1 MNIINLKTHLDN
13 PYYLVG
19 DNKKE
24 LYLYVDLKAKHV
36 EKDTERVPLN
46 ISLVVDRSGSMSG
59 DKMEFVK
66 KATNF
71 VVDNLNAADQL
82 SIVQYDDRIEV
93 VTPAQSVKNKK
104 QIQDLVNKIQA
115 RGMTNLSGGMLEG
128 YNQTSVSK
136 SNKYVNR
143 VLLLSDGLANEG
155 ITAPEKLKMIAQKK
169 FREHGIGLSTFGVGS
184 DYDEQ
189 LMTNLAEFG
198 GANYYFIDT
207 PDRIPAIFAKELDGL
222 LSVVAQNAKLSIQFP
237 SNHLTCT
244 KVFGYPA
251 LIGNGSVDVNFNDV
265 FSEEQKAVLLKF
277 EVHRPFDNSLDFD
290 VQFSYDDAVETFD
303 KVHVNNKLKLQL
315 TNDKSLYKNGLEGLT
330 AQNIALFE
338 ANELYEQAM
347 KLVDNRNFKAAKPL
361 VAKAITI
368 LETAL
373 KMFPTAEELKS
384 QLQQLKAY
392 QSKLSEMRDYSRQEM
407 AVMQKSSRMANYM
420 TRKKRS

>member
-1 MNIINLKTHLDN
+1 MNIINVKTHLDN

-59 DKMEFVK
+59 DKMEYVK

-93 VTPAQSVKNKK
+93 VTPSQSVKNKK

-128 YNQTSVSK
+128 YNQTNISK

-155 ITAPEKLKMIAQKK
+155 ITAPEKLKTIAQKK
-169 FREHGIGLSTFGVGS
+169 FREQGIGLSTFGVGS
-184 DYDEQ
+184 DYDEK

-207 PDRIPAIFAKELDGL
+207 PDRIPEIFAKELDGL
-222 LSVVAQNAKLSIQFP
+222 LSVVAQNAKLAIKFP

-251 LIGNGSVDVNFNDV
+251 VIGNGSVDVNFNDV

-277 EVHRPFDNSLDFD
+277 EIHRPFDSSLDFD
-290 VQFSYDDAVETFD
+290 VQLSYDDAVETFD
-303 KVHVNNKLKLQL
+303 KVNVSKELKLQL
-315 TNDKSLYKNGLEGLT
+315 TNDKSLYENGVEPLT
-330 AQNIALFE
+330 TQNIALFE
-338 ANELYEQAM
+338 ANDLYEQAM
-347 KLVDNRNFKAAKPL
+347 QLVDNRNFKGAKLL
-361 VAKAITI
+361 VAKAITM

-373 KMFPTAEELKS
+373 KMFPTVEELKN

-392 QSKLSEMRDYSRQEM
+392 QNKLEEMGNYTRQEM
-407 AVMQKSSRMANYM
+407 AYMQKSSRMANYM
-420 TRKKRS
+420 SRKKR